1 MNKLKVASL
10 LLLLFFLPPTSL
22 KNAPFLTI
30 NYLSIAGFEFKE
42 IQLFLLESSDHQTEI
57 NGSVSRLTASEL
69 SDEVAINDIYCS
81 RIVFSVD
88 ALTCQQG
95 RGQLSVAGTYETV
108 FDFFLRVS
116 ETKNELKLT
125 NLTGIEHALFIQ
137 TPGRDGA
144 SQLDINLQGVTNG
157 VIKPLLQSYRIDWAQ
172 GTISVATKM
181 MFSKNGLTDLHG
193 NLVLKS
199 VSIQTDDG
207 QYASEG
213 LNLAAVLDVTITQQQ
228 WRWQVQTKISHG
240 EIYIEPVYHA
250 SPEQALVFTANG
262 VWNADNKGLKINEFI
277 FDDPGIG
284 RLAGHGRSKIDN
296 SIKIEHAALTF
307 SSESLQLFE
316 RTYLQPFLAESLF
329 DGMTVTGGLDAQ
341 VDFSKQ
347 SINKISLKFTDLN
360 LIDPKERIHLQNGRG
375 TINWSS
381 QLAAQSQSTLAWERL
396 FIYSLPIGPAE
407 LALTTDKYKIK
418 LNHPIDLPILGGNIH
433 VSKFDWLSVV
443 GQNPVTHFQG
453 IIERISLG
461 QLATILK
468 WPDLHGTISG
478 GIPEITYHQ
487 GQIKT
492 SGELW
497 AEVFGGY
504 VRVQKLVLVN
514 VLSAQPEIFADVAI
528 DNLDLKQLTQ
538 TFKAGKITGRFSGFI
553 NDLHLLAWQ
562 PVTFFAWLGTPEN
575 DSSKHEISQRALDNI
590 ASIGSGPGVG
600 LLSTTFL
607 RYFDFFSYDKLGMGC
622 YLHQGVC
629 QLMGVNAV
637 NEGFYLVKGRGLPRV
652 DVIAYNT
659 QLDFN
664 VLLKRLKR
672 ITQAEF

>member
-1 MNKLKVASL
+1 MNKLKIASL

-22 KNAPFLTI
+22 KNTPFLTI
-30 NYLSIAGFEFKE
+30 NELSIAGFELKN
-42 IQLFLLESSDHQTEI
+42 IQLFLLESSGHQTEI
-57 NGSVSRLTASEL
+57 NGSVSRLTAPEL
-69 SDEVAINDIYCS
+69 SDGVVINNIYCS

-88 ALTCQQG
+88 ELTCQQG
-95 RGQLSVAGTYETV
+95 RGQLSVSGIYETV

-116 ETKNELKLT
+116 ETQNELKLT
-125 NLTGIEHALFIQ
+125 SLADIGRARFIQ

-144 SQLDINLQGVTNG
+144 SQLDINLQGVTSG
-157 VIKPLLQSYRIDWAQ
+157 VIKPLLPPYRIDWAQ
-172 GTISVATKM
+172 GTMDVATNM
-181 MFSKNGLTDLHG
+181 MFSKSGLTDLHS
-193 NLVLKS
+193 NFVLKS

-207 QYASEG
+207 RYASEE
-213 LNLAAVLDVTITQQQ
+213 LDLATVLDVTLQQQ
-228 WRWQVQTKISHG
+228 WRWQIQTEISHG
-240 EIYIEPVYHA
+240 EIYLEPVYHA
-250 SPEQALVFTANG
+250 SPEQPLVFTANG
-262 VWNADNKGLKINEFI
+262 LWDVKNKELKITEFI
-277 FDDPGIG
+277 FDDPVMGY
-284 RLAGHGRSKIDN
+284 LAGQSRVTIDN
-296 SIKIEHAALTF
+296 SIKVEQASLSFNT
-307 SSESLQLFE
+307 ENLQLFE
-316 RTYLQPFLAESLF
+316 RTYVQPFLAESLF
-329 DGMTVTGGLDAQ
+329 EGMTVTGGLDAQ

-347 SINKISLKFTDLN
+347 SINKVSLKFTGLN
-360 LIDPKERIHLQNGRG
+360 LIDPKERLHLQNGRG

-381 QLAAQSQSTLAWERL
+381 QLAAQSQSALAWDRL
-396 FIYSLPIGPAE
+396 FIYQLPIGPAE
-407 LALTTDKYKIK
+407 LVLTTDKYKIK
-418 LNHPIDLPILGGNIH
+418 LTQPLDLPILGGNIH
-433 VSKFDWLSVV
+433 VSQFDWLSMV
-443 GQNPVTHFQG
+443 GQDPVTHFQG

-478 GIPEITYHQ
+478 GIPQITYHQ
-487 GQIKT
+487 GEIKT

-497 AEVFGGY
+497 IEVFGGY
-504 VRVQKLVLVN
+504 VRVNKLVLAN
-514 VLSAQPEIFADVAI
+514 FLSAQPEVFADVEV
-528 DNLDLKQLTQ
+528 DNLDLQQISQ
-538 TFKAGKITGRFSGFI
+538 TFKAGKITGKLSGFI

-607 RYFDFFSYDKLGMGC
+607 RYFDLFGYDKLGMGC

-637 NEGFYLVKGRGLPRV
+637 NEGFYLVKGQGLPRV

-664 VLLKRLKR
+664 VLLKRLER